1 MPVVTASSSSPLGLK
16 RSTRNRWP
24 WMRSAPTR
32 STSPMVLITTG
43 SPAYA
48 RQNGVNGSPCV
59 TDEKMFGSF
68 VESIA
73 EQSLLNSGFCTLPVW
88 SLATTF
94 EGARSLNG
102 SARRLIVAVSQPGSS
117 AAPPPP
123 PPPPPPW
130 SWGTAPPPP
139 WPPPPPPPLG
149 LGLGLG
155 LVVPGGWARESLCRN
170 TMNSR
175 KLPDCPVPT
184 EPPDV

>member
-32 STSPMVLITTG
+32 STSPIVRTITG

-48 RQNGVNGSPCV
+48 RQSGVNGSPWV

-73 EQSLLNSGFCTLPVW
+73 EQSLLNSEFWTLPVW

-117 AAPPPP
+117 APPPP
-123 PPPPPPW
+123 PPPPPP
-130 SWGTAPPPP
+130 PLL
-139 WPPPPPPPLG
+139 PPL
-149 LGLGLG
+149 LGPLRPLPLL
-155 LVVPGGWARESLCRN
+155 LVVGGWARELLCRN
-170 TMNSR
+170 TTNSR
-175 KLPDCPVPT
+175 KLPDWP
-184 EPPDV
+184 